1 MMSNYFNEWWSGLI
15 KQSAIDRITPEYL
28 AWEEIESAEAELAEK
43 DKPCVWKQDLLPE
56 YEPWETSC
64 GDAWCLDDGDPI
76 LNRMNFC
83 PSCGHPLKVV
93 SDDGTLE
100 EDEVK

>member
-43 DKPCVWKQDLLPE
+43 DKRIEDLERLLTPLAGSYHKILPE
-56 YEPWETSC
+56 HVEAAREYFSARRA
-64 GDAWCLDDGDPI
+64 GI
-76 LNRMNFC
+76 
-83 PSCGHPLKVV
+83 H
-93 SDDGTLE
+93 
-100 EDEVK
+100 